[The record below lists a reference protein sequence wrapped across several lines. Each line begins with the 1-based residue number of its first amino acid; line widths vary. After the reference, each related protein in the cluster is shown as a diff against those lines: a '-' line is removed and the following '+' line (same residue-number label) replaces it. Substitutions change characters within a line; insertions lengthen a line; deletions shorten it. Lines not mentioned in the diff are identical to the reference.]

1 MARDAPRHFP
11 KGGFLPTAK
20 GGLMGESEER
30 GSFRLVLGEGIVSVL
45 EPCSS
50 VLINPTRTLE
60 CAFFVRANTADG
72 KYGKHSDQTRR
83 GGV

>member
-30 GSFRLVLGEGIVSVL
+30 GGFKGSKGGLMAESEGEERGGFRSVL
-45 EPCSS
+45 WGGYRECS
-50 VLINPTRTLE
+50 
-60 CAFFVRANTADG
+60 RALLLCVNSHLA
-72 KYGKHSDQTRR
+72 YR
-83 GGV
+83 V